1 MKKTIFHTL
10 FVLLTLTALV
20 LTACG
25 ANNEQLEGGAGNQ
38 GGSQATPVSEPPT
51 NNGGAAAPDNAISK
65 DVLLD
70 PANATDADSLLVTE
84 FLYEGLVKLDAE
96 GLTPVLAQSWE
107 VSDDG
112 LDYIFTLRQGVTF
125 HDSTPFNADAV
136 IANFNR
142 WFDKDNSAHGT
153 GEYAAWSSI
162 FGGFKGETN
171 EDGSPKS
178 NFDGAEKVDE
188 YTVLIH
194 LTKPD
199 ANFVAKLVN
208 PAFFMVSPAAFGA
221 DYFGTSLGTAA
232 GTGPYKLANWG
243 DSSLTLEPYA
253 AYWNGALTDTVEFP
267 FK

>member
-1 MKKTIFHTL
+1 MKKTIFQTL
-10 FVLLTLTALV
+10 FVLLTLTALL

-25 ANNEQLEGGAGNQ
+25 APDGAGNQ
-38 GGSQATPVSEPPT
+38 GGSQATPVSEPAT
-51 NNGGAAAPDNAISK
+51 NNGGGEEPAAAGVTIIK
-65 DVLLD
+65 DILLD
-70 PANATDADSLLVTE
+70 PANATDADSLLVVE
-84 FLYEGLVKLDAE
+84 YLYEGLVKLDTE
-96 GLTPVLAQSWE
+96 GLVPALAASWT

-125 HDSTPFNADAV
+125 HDGTPFNADAV

-142 WFDKDNSAHGT
+142 WFDKNDPAHGT
-153 GEYAAWSSI
+153 GEYAAWGSI

-178 NFDGAEKVDE
+178 NVDGAEKVDE

-208 PAFFMVSPAAFGA
+208 PAFFIVSPAAFDT
-221 DYFGTSLGTAA
+221 DYFGTSLGTAV
-232 GTGPYKLANWG
+232 GTGPYRLTDWG
-243 DSSLTLEPYA
+243 DSSLTFEPFA
-253 AYWNGALTDTVEFP
+253 AYWNGIPAETFELP